1 MKHVSGD
8 VYAAGS
14 LAYVPQTAWI
24 PNDSVRNNILFGK
37 PYDEAKYQQVLAVCR
52 LQRDLEVR
60 YSACYDKRYL
70 LAIFLV
76 KIFSEWRDSLTQN
89 R

>member
-1 MKHVSGD
+1 MSGD

-37 PYDEAKYQQVLAVCR
+37 PYDEEKYQRVLDVCR
-52 LQRDLEVR
+52 LRRDLEVGQR
-60 YSACYDKRYL
+60 ER
-70 LAIFLV
+70 
-76 KIFSEWRDSLTQN
+76 ETQP
-89 R
+89 

>member
-1 MKHVSGD
+1 MRHVSGD

-37 PYDEAKYQQVLAVCR
+37 PYDKEKYQRVLDVCR
-52 LQRDLEVR
+52 LRRDLEV
-60 YSACYDKRYL
+60 
-70 LAIFLV
+70 
-76 KIFSEWRDSLTQN
+76 SERRNRDVCSNFPSQLRIN
-89 R
+89 G

>member
-37 PYDEAKYQQVLAVCR
+37 PYDEEKYQRVLAVCR

-60 YSACYDKRYL
+60 ETRP
-70 LAIFLV
+70 
-76 KIFSEWRDSLTQN
+76 
-89 R
+89 

>member
-37 PYDEAKYQQVLAVCR
+37 PYDEEKYQRVLDVCR
-52 LQRDLEVR
+52 LRRDLEVGQR
-60 YSACYDKRYL
+60 ER
-70 LAIFLV
+70 
-76 KIFSEWRDSLTQN
+76 ETQP
-89 R
+89 

>member
-8 VYAAGS
+8 VYAAGA

-37 PYDEAKYQQVLAVCR
+37 PYDEEKYRGVLSVCR
-52 LQRDLEVR
+52 LERDLEVR
-60 YSACYDKRYL
+60 CECLWNVATMK
-70 LAIFLV
+70 
-76 KIFSEWRDSLTQN
+76 FSKGMWKN
-89 R
+89 V

>member
-1 MKHVSGD
+1 MIVPYVIFVTSNHFSLLSALLGDMKHVSGS

-37 PYDEAKYQQVLAVCR
+37 PYEEEKYRTVIDVCR
-52 LQRDLEVR
+52 LERDLEV
-60 YSACYDKRYL
+60 KRAFY
-70 LAIFLV
+70 IC
-76 KIFSEWRDSLTQN
+76 
-89 R
+89 